1 MNKIQNALQEL
12 MINNNCSI
20 YDLVY
25 SVDFDMDDYKEYL
38 LAKMRERAE
47 FLFTKVKEEFA
58 TQYHFSSSIMQLKVA
73 NINDEENGSG
83 MNIVFKLQGKDYI
96 LIYNLWDMVNY
107 PKEHS
112 DSITLMS
119 DFNESSK
126 DIDEAVANAVSPY
139 LEIIT
144 TDVNTK
150 IAVGDIGIDNSPKV
164 IESIITALEQLYH

>member
-20 YDLVY
+20 YDLAY

-38 LAKMRERAE
+38 LVKMRERAE
-47 FLFTKVKEEFA
+47 VLFSKVNEEIA
-58 TQYHFSSSIMQLKVA
+58 AQTHFSSTIKQIKIA
-73 NINDEENGSG
+73 DINDEENGSG
-83 MNIVFKLQGKDYI
+83 MNVVFTLNNKDYI